1 MYGNQALKLVGR
13 TQCPIV
19 TITASD
25 FSAFCQLSDL
35 SYEKRRNVAGTRLIA
50 KKKLKTHFTDHH
62 LPKPKVSN
70 SYKNLRLHKTHKS
83 ALTSFWLRVGVVAPA
98 VSFRLYLTLMKRRVT
113 PICTSCCKR
122 LWLIQCSINGYKVHC
137 LLFTVYLFTYAYCVF
152 TQHFMFNL
160 FHLSP

>member
-1 MYGNQALKLVGR
+1 MPYRNNYSFRFLN
-13 TQCPIV
+13 
-19 TITASD
+19 
-25 FSAFCQLSDL
+25 FLSTL
-35 SYEKRRNVAGTRLIA
+35 WLILRGTRNGEMLPELDSLP
-50 KKKLKTHFTDHH
+50 KKLKTHFTDHH
-62 LPKPKVSN
+62 LPKPKVLN

-98 VSFRLYLTLMKRRVT
+98 VSFRLYLTLMKRRET

-122 LWLIQCSINGYKVHC
+122 LWLIQCSINGCKVHC
-137 LLFTVYLFTYAYCVF
+137 LLLTVYLFTYAYCVF